1 MYYYESSRRRRK
13 GVYLWIIVLVI
24 AVIILNAPAVR
35 RSKPLRAVR
44 IIANNV
50 LFPFKYVF
58 NAAYGGST
66 SGARGFFR
74 LKGIQKENE
83 QLKAEIKEYKTKI
96 VLLDEF
102 SRENEKL
109 RGALNFRSKSMI
121 SRLLPA
127 EIIGMSGSNW
137 FNIIEINRG
146 SADKVATDSAVI
158 NSEGLVGRVFDVS
171 QYSSKVLLITDPS
184 SAVSVLDAVTGD
196 MGIASGNSIGPLKI
210 RYMSATAAVKI
221 GDKIITSGMSDIF
234 PKGVIVGVVRSVNKK
249 DYDIFQ
255 KVDVD
260 PAVNFSRLDKV
271 FVITR

>member
-1 MYYYESSRRRRK
+1 MYYYESGRRK
-13 GVYLWIIVLVI
+13 SLYFWIVVLI
-24 AVIILNAPAVR
+24 LIVIILNIPSVK

-44 IIANNV
+44 VIANNV
-50 LFPFKYVF
+50 IFPFKYVF
-58 NAAYGGST
+58 NAAYEGST

-83 QLKAEIKEYKTKI
+83 QLKAEIKEYKAKI
-96 VLLDEF
+96 VLLDEL

-109 RGALNFRSKSMI
+109 RGALNFRSKNVM

-127 EIIGMSGSNW
+127 EIIGRSGSNW

-146 SADKVATDSAVI
+146 SADKVANDSAVI
-158 NSEGLVGRVFDVS
+158 NGEGLVGRVFDVS
-171 QYSSKVLLITDPS
+171 QYSSKVLLVTDPS
-184 SAVSVLDAVTGD
+184 SAVSVLDASTSD

-210 RYMSATAAVKI
+210 RYMSATAVVKI

-234 PKGVIVGVVRSVNKK
+234 PKGVMVGVVRSVNKK

-260 PAVNFSRLDKV
+260 PAVNFSRIDKV
-271 FVITR
+271 FVITK

>member
-1 MYYYESSRRRRK
+1 MYYHESGRRK
-13 GVYLWIIVLVI
+13 SVYLWIVVLVI
-24 AVIILNAPAVR
+24 AVIILNVPAVR

-44 IIANNV
+44 TVANNV

-58 NAAYGGST
+58 NAVYDNST
-66 SGARGFFR
+66 SGTRNFFR

-83 QLKAEIKEYKTKI
+83 QMKSEIKEYQAKI
-96 VLLDEF
+96 IILDEL

-109 RGALNFRSKSMI
+109 RGALNFRSKSSV
-121 SRLLPA
+121 SRLMPA
-127 EIIGMSGSNW
+127 EIIGRSGSNW

-146 SADKVATDSAVI
+146 ASDKVANDSAVI
-158 NSEGLVGRVFDVS
+158 NGEGLVGRVFDVS
-171 QYSSKVLLITDPS
+171 QYSSKVLLVTDPS
-184 SAVSVLDAVTGD
+184 SAVSVLDASTSD

-210 RYMSATAAVKI
+210 RYMSATAVVKV

-234 PKGVIVGVVRSVNKK
+234 PKGVMVGIVKSVNKK
-249 DYDIFQ
+249 DYDVFQ

-271 FVITR
+271 FVITK